1 MRLRLVDQ
9 SKNELYYKLQHY
21 AQTIPNFL
29 DLFGQ
34 LDFKTYRPPPKKK
47 GPPKVGEKREVP

>member
-9 SKNELYYKLQHY
+9 SKNELFYKLQHY
-21 AQTIPNFL
+21 AGSLPCFL
-29 DLFGQ
+29 ELFSK

-47 GPPKVGEKREVP
+47 GPPKQGEKGEVP